1 MVYLGTSYSLSLEAE
16 ERLDPF
22 ELMLLLLLEKCL
34 VKEVCVVVCRYKS
47 VVSKKVLKAL
57 NNVIRE
63 SLF

>member
-1 MVYLGTSYSLSLEAE
+1 MYLGTSYSLLLEAE

-22 ELMLLLLLEKCL
+22 ELMLLLLLLKKCL

>member
-1 MVYLGTSYSLSLEAE
+1 VFGK
-16 ERLDPF
+16 R
-22 ELMLLLLLEKCL
+22 
-34 VKEVCVVVCRYKS
+34 VCVVVCRYRS